1 MSATRSISAYRLRK
15 NAIPLFACAYL
26 LQVWAPPPVAEI
38 RSGEIFPFFAWT
50 LFSRTPDWRSEERGV
65 IAHAIDGKAVAGVRY
80 LIPNIDVGLSQKV
93 LYRTVN
99 ICLNRPPGCDAAVER
114 LLYPVVKKVANSD
127 DLEFSIVLVRA
138 SLHEVRAAID
148 DFAAGKMRRMDFY
161 RPRGT
166 IGRWHTKLGRIP
178 DATPLPVGTAMWDAV
193 EQHIRQAEPLAHSRF
208 DVFLHDSS
216 LIYLNEACTAA
227 DMATRFFLHVFPKNA
242 ADLPD
247 RRKRFRFDNLNF
259 HFFDHFFK
267 ADAGCIAVAPLPDYE
282 MSRIQTGQFVSGQD
296 RVWDVT
302 FDVPESAL
310 DVRSRPS

>member
-1 MSATRSISAYRLRK
+1 M
-15 NAIPLFACAYL
+15 
-26 LQVWAPPPVAEI
+26 
-38 RSGEIFPFFAWT
+38 
-50 LFSRTPDWRSEERGV
+50 
-65 IAHAIDGKAVAGVRY
+65 
-80 LIPNIDVGLSQKV
+80 
-93 LYRTVN
+93 N

-114 LLYPVVKKVANSD
+114 LLYPVVKRVANSD

-227 DMATRFFLHVFPKNA
+227 DMATRFFLHVPQECRRSAGPPEAFPLRQPQFPLLRSLLQGPTPA
-242 ADLPD
+242 ASRSCRCRIMRCPA
-247 RRKRFRFDNLNF
+247 FRPGNSFPGWTAF
-259 HFFDHFFK
+259 
-267 ADAGCIAVAPLPDYE
+267 G
-282 MSRIQTGQFVSGQD
+282 T
-296 RVWDVT
+296 
-302 FDVPESAL
+302 
-310 DVRSRPS
+310 